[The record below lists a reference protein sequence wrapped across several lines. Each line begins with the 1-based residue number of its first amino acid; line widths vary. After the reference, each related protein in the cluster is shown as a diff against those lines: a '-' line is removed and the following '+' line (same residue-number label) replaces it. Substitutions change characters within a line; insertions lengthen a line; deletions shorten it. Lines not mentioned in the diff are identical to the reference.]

1 MNDKII
7 AEICGIGLP
16 NPYPATEIKKGIEK
30 AMEKIQTIYKYP
42 INSGEPITAPF
53 VKILDI
59 QYQGDDLYMWA
70 IVEPESESTMTV
82 VPTIVGTGY
91 SLKSFSTLG
100 KYFKTVQDG
109 PYPYVWHVFLS
120 CPNHLVSEPSFF
132 SW

>member
-1 MNDKII
+1 
-7 AEICGIGLP
+7 
-16 NPYPATEIKKGIEK
+16 
-30 AMEKIQTIYKYP
+30 MEKIQTIYKYP

-59 QYQGDDLYMWA
+59 QYQGNDLYMWA
-70 IVEPESESTMTV
+70 IVEPGSESTMTV
-82 VPTIVGTGY
+82 VPTIVGTGW
-91 SLKSFSTLG
+91 SSKSFSTLG